1 MRTRLL
7 ERIANLEKSNP
18 NGVIVPHEIAL
29 KRSIMNYLERL
40 LNSRRG
46 ESPIDPYYG
55 LPNMANFAGS
65 LFAESS
71 LQLERDIVEQI
82 ELYERRFTQPSI
94 ARVVDEA
101 DATAFRYELQGM
113 IDIAEIGDVMRQF
126 IVELKLNSSGR
137 FNLEEK
143 RGF

>member
-7 ERIANLEKSNP
+7 ERIADLEMPNP
-18 NGVIVPHEIAL
+18 NGVVVPHEVAL
-29 KRSIMNYLERL
+29 KRSILNYLERL

-46 ESPIDPYYG
+46 ESPIDPHYG
-55 LPNMANFAGS
+55 LPNMANIAGS

-82 ELYERRFTQPSI
+82 QLYERRFTQPSI
-94 ARVVDEA
+94 ARVIDET
-101 DATAFRYELQGM
+101 DLTAFHYELQG
-113 IDIAEIGDVMRQF
+113 IINVAEIGDVMRQF
-126 IVELKLNSSGR
+126 IVELKLNSGGW

-143 RGF
+143 RGI